1 MNYKPMRD
9 LTVHMTK
16 DVIGQVLKDSSLMP
30 SLIYDVPIGTES
42 VTDEFKGG
50 TRVMP
55 DAIRQAL
62 LDHHKEDHPKWT
74 HIQWKEWDKLWEGRT
89 LATSF
94 VSEKAFY
101 VMDNETIMSYF
112 YEKLKEHAHHGSNFY
127 VLSLQG
133 WITDFVLESQKYE
146 KISDMPLDDRS
157 MGIIMMDTVKGE
169 DDVCNLQYA
178 PVNQTHFSLKGGTP
192 HEGVDGKECTCEG
205 SAEIGKWRKANLPH
219 DHDKKGV
226 SIAW

>member
-1 MNYKPMRD
+1 MDYKLIRD
-9 LTVHMTK
+9 LAVDMTK
-16 DVIGQVLKDSSLMP
+16 DVISEVLKNSSLMP
-30 SLIYDVPIGTES
+30 SIIYDVPIGTES
-42 VTDEFKGG
+42 EDDDFKGG

-55 DAIRQAL
+55 DVLHQSL
-62 LDHHKEDHPKWT
+62 LDQHREDHPKWT
-74 HIQWKEWDKLWEGRT
+74 HVQWKEWDKLWEGRT

-94 VSEKAFY
+94 VSEQAYY
-101 VMDNETIMSYF
+101 VMDNETIMNYF

-157 MGIIMMDTVKGE
+157 MGIIMMDTVKGD
-169 DDVCNLQYA
+169 DDVTNLQYA

-192 HEGVDGKECTCEG
+192 HEGVNGKECTCEG